1 MPAKLKTAI
10 PILPTPDVA
19 ASLAWWTTI
28 CGFTESFSY
37 GTPPN
42 YAGVERQGARIHL
55 NLFKDLALAKTVGE
69 QTMVRLLVQDV
80 AAFYA
85 EYQQRGGQVHPNGS
99 LQKKPWGTTEFA
111 AIDPGGVCVTFQE

>member
-1 MPAKLKTAI
+1 MAATIKTAI

-19 ASLAWWTTI
+19 ASLAWWTTV
-28 CGFTESFSY
+28 CGFTQSFCY

-42 YAGVERQGARIHL
+42 YAGIERQGAQIHL
-55 NLFKDLALAKTVGE
+55 TLFTDPALAKTVGE
-69 QTMVRLLVQDV
+69 QTMVRLQVEDV
-80 AAFYA
+80 AALYT
-85 EYQQRGGQVHPNGS
+85 EYQARGGTVHPNGG